1 VDDLLYRQHA
11 TLEDVHWWFVG
22 RQRIVRRLVARWV
35 PRGGSLLD
43 VGCGAG
49 GTVAALGSEYDARGV
64 DASPAAVEACHARG
78 ITRVTLGSATD
89 PSTWGRLPVD
99 AVSLLDVIEHVD
111 DDVAALRAAAAA
123 TGPGGRVIVT
133 VPAYEWLW
141 SEHDTRNHHHR
152 RYTRRRLLER
162 HAAAGLEPLQSG
174 YFNTLLFPAALVQRG
189 LARLGIATDPLRLP
203 PEAVN
208 RPLGRLF
215 AAEGKLLAGGRH
227 SFPFGLSVFCVST
240 ARAPAAP
247 AART

>member
-1 VDDLLYRQHA
+1 VDDLLYCQHA

-22 RQRIVRRLVARWV
+22 RQRIVRRLVERWV
-35 PRGGSLLD
+35 PRGGTLLD

-49 GTVAALGSEYDARGV
+49 GTVAALESDYDARGV
-64 DASPAAVEACHARG
+64 DASPAAVEACRARG
-78 ITRVTLGSATD
+78 ITRVALGSATD
-89 PSTWGRLPVD
+89 PSTWGQLPVD

-111 DDVAALRAAAAA
+111 DDVGALRAAAAA

-141 SEHDTRNHHHR
+141 SAHDTRNHHHR

-189 LARLGIATDPLRLP
+189 LARLGVAADPLRLP
-203 PEAVN
+203 PEPLN
-208 RPLGRLF
+208 RPLGWLF
-215 AAEGKLLAGGRH
+215 AAEGQLLAGGRF

-240 ARAPAAP
+240 ARTPARP
-247 AART
+247 AGRM